1 MFFIV
6 LPVQCSFLRLENG
19 EVSYNTSPVNGS
31 FPANTTA
38 SFSCN
43 SHYRRDGPSS
53 VTCQISGN
61 WTEETPTCNASNGN
75 DKFVSSML
83 TQTYY
88 FVTKFVIYLT

>member
-1 MFFIV
+1 MKYNVFLLFY
-6 LPVQCSFLRLENG
+6 PVSCGLLRLENG
-19 EVSYNTSPVNGS
+19 EVSYNTHPLNRS
-31 FPANTTA
+31 FSVNTTA

-75 DKFVSSML
+75 DKFVSSMN
-83 TQTYY
+83 
-88 FVTKFVIYLT
+88 